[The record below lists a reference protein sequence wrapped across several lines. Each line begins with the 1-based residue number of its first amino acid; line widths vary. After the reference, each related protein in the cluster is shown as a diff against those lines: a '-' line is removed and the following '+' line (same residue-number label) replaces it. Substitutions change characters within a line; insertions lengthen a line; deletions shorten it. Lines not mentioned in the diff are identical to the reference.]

1 MAVTCCTILINFNVI
16 IFFEFNLIKFVW
28 TASCYL
34 LSVILHFCL
43 CWTWLPAVHHCPSS
57 ACWATSDMCLYPSVP
72 LWPSLSMHANL
83 ICICL
88 SEPASVC
95 VCMHAGMMDA
105 RVYAPACVY
114 VWLHHVCVLSV
125 SVRLSVFPFISFP
138 IVYQGKRSEEHLLAR
153 SPGTGDIRS
162 SEPARASH
170 ACWLQRQTY
179 IALQ

>member
-1 MAVTCCTILINFNVI
+1 MAVTCCTILINFNGI
-16 IFFEFNLIKFVW
+16 IFFEWNLIKFVW

-95 VCMHAGMMDA
+95 VCACMLVWWM
-105 RVYAPACVY
+105 RVFIRQLVCTSGCITCVFCPCLC
-114 VWLHHVCVLSV
+114 VCLSSHSFHFPSSIRGKGLRSISLHGAQV
-125 SVRLSVFPFISFP
+125 
-138 IVYQGKRSEEHLLAR
+138 
-153 SPGTGDIRS
+153 PGILEAVNQRG
-162 SEPARASH
+162 PVMRADYRDKH
-170 ACWLQRQTY
+170 T
-179 IALQ
+179 